1 MTTIDLR
8 TGPARRSASDIDAVE
23 SFNDSDAVA
32 FKFSTSPSSKFEIT
46 TELWVLL
53 CVAGALT
60 LISTSALFLYGQGS
74 VGI

>member
-1 MTTIDLR
+1 MTTIDLH
-8 TGPARRSASDIDAVE
+8 TGPAHRSASDIIAVE
-23 SFNDSDAVA
+23 SLNDPDAVA
-32 FKFSTSPSSKFEIT
+32 FKVGTSPSPKFEIT

-60 LISTSALFLYGQGS
+60 LISTLALFLYGQGS